1 MRLEVFSP
9 LQDSACRKEQQ
20 SDCSPGLCAPPEGVT
35 SQDAALHK
43 TVFHFLSSP
52 GAGVPS
58 YGLFF
63 SSEGYDSLLCARSLK
78 LLCAHIGTVVSSLLL
93 PVCHSWVSDYPAQF
107 LIHKVDPDSSSMK
120 LSLST
125 NELYN

>member
-9 LQDSACRKEQQ
+9 LQDSAFRKEQQ
-20 SDCSPGLCAPPEGVT
+20 SDCSPGFCAPPEGIT
-35 SQDAALHK
+35 SQGSALHK
-43 TVFHFLSSP
+43 TVFNFLSSP

-93 PVCHSWVSDYPAQF
+93 PVCHSWVFDYPAQF

-125 NELYN
+125 NELYD